1 MRVSKVVFSLLL
13 SEVRASGKKSSAL
26 VEKAHSF
33 MIQAVEVR
41 RRRDFGRFLR
51 QRRSRLQ
58 PAELGLPD
66 GGRRHV
72 RGLRRSEVAEI
83 AEIGVTWYSMLE
95 QGRVDNVSPRTLD
108 AIAKALRFDR
118 AEREHLGELA
128 ASAFVPPHA
137 DLSPPPEMLLDFVRR
152 IDFAMAFIVS
162 PRFDVVAFNDR
173 ADTFFAFSRHG
184 ATPNLLRLMLADPAM
199 RRRFV
204 DPTYDAVLTQM
215 IGHFRLM
222 YGRYGGA
229 AFADLIDELG
239 DHADF
244 ARLWESCALKP
255 PPSERS
261 RLRFADDIE
270 RDVAVMAFT
279 SFSAPAYT
287 MIFKVTTEAAPDDCD
302 GTGTRDGCVD
312 AAERATSSK
321 RSIEFGAFLRSKRE
335 SIRPQDVGLA
345 SVGRRHARGLRRDE
359 VAERAGIG
367 VSRYTM
373 LEQGRIGTVP
383 DGTLRAVA
391 DALLL
396 TARER
401 TYLARLAASA
411 SARFAAEDPAPNRD
425 LVAFV
430 RSYQLGL
437 AHFHDAD
444 FNMVAWNDVA
454 GRFYGYAERERP
466 NLLEIMADRAS
477 LRTGF
482 VSPSWE
488 ATLRQMLAHYR
499 FTHAS
504 LIAEDR
510 DDLLPWIAARSPDFA
525 RVYAQDPG
533 VANPPIAA
541 ARFELPS
548 LGPRDTNVF
557 LLTPAACPSHVIVL
571 KNFADP

>member
-1 MRVSKVVFSLLL
+1 
-13 SEVRASGKKSSAL
+13 
-26 VEKAHSF
+26 
-33 MIQAVEVR
+33 MIQEVEVR
-41 RRRDFGRFLR
+41 RRQDFGRFLR

-58 PAELGLPD
+58 PAEVGLPE

-72 RGLRRSEVAEI
+72 SGLRRSEVAEI

-128 ASAFVPPHA
+128 AGAFFPRQA
-137 DLSPPPEMLLDFVRR
+137 DLSPPPAMLLDFVRR
-152 IDFAMAFIVS
+152 AEFAMAFIVS
-162 PRFDVVAFNDR
+162 PRFDVVAFNGS
-173 ADTFFAFSRHG
+173 ADEFFAFSRNG
-184 ATPNLLRLMLADPAM
+184 TTPNLLRLMLADPAM
-199 RRRFV
+199 RERFI
-204 DPTYDAVLTQM
+204 DPTFEAVLTQM

-222 YGRYGGA
+222 YGRHGGA

-239 DHADF
+239 GHPDF
-244 ARLWESCALKP
+244 ARLWTSCALMA

-261 RLRFADDIE
+261 RLRFADNVE

-287 MIFKVTTEAAPDDCD
+287 MIFKVLTDAAPDDRD
-302 GTGTRDGCVD
+302 GTQTRDDRVD
-312 AAERATSSK
+312 AAESETSAK
-321 RSIEFGAFLRSKRE
+321 RSIEFGSFLRSKRE

-373 LEQGRIGTVP
+373 LEQGRIGAVP
-383 DGTLRAVA
+383 DGTLQAIA
-391 DALLL
+391 GALLL
-396 TARER
+396 TSRER

-411 SARFAAEDPAPNRD
+411 SARFAAEDPPPNRD

-430 RSYQLGL
+430 RSYPLGL
-437 AHFHDAD
+437 AHYHDAD
-444 FNMVAWNDVA
+444 FNMFAWNDAA
-454 GRFYGYAERERP
+454 GRFYGYAGRERA

-477 LRTGF
+477 LRAGF

-504 LIAEDR
+504 LIAEGR
-510 DDLLPWIAARSPDFA
+510 DELLPWIAARSPDFA

-533 VANPPIAA
+533 VTNPPIVA
-541 ARFELPS
+541 ARFDLPGV
-548 LGPRDTNVF
+548 GPRDTNVF